1 MSSTR
6 AKQHEATRREVRNF
20 LAQLCIPVMST
31 AGSCKVAST
40 GWS

>member
-6 AKQHEATRREVRNF
+6 AKQHEATGGEVRNF
-20 LAQLCIPVMST
+20 LVQLCIPVMST
-31 AGSCKVAST
+31 AGSCEVAST